1 MAIFHKEPI
10 LFDKA
15 EFSPSS
21 NINNICKT
29 YGIGRIDKVIESTI
43 TETTDEYSLELD
55 VHRTCNVFNSL
66 EKFNLILANG
76 QLFRIADTT
85 YDSESQTKNIY
96 AKHISYDLDFDSVY
110 NLKYKDSNKKY
121 SVVFSDIKKA
131 SQYTNINLTVNLGR
145 FANETYKEDIT
156 SGKVFE
162 TLYNVIESFKEQCA
176 ESGHIVEL
184 EIKRDNNNISL
195 HLFEPNKDYT
205 NSTYKNSAGIG
216 KDTGIRLDIS
226 KIEKVEIIEDD
237 DDFCTKVI
245 ALGKDDK
252 VVKDITHPE
261 LGKAGLPFWITKVVN
276 FSDEANTSKL
286 RKLGQA
292 HIITKSINIKNIKVD
307 LGEVVGT
314 DIFKQ
319 LIAHK
324 DLNLYDK
331 IWIKH
336 PDISDTYIS
345 FRIVK
350 IERDINGK
358 LKTLELGELTNDF
371 IKTLKKAIKKYS

>member
-1 MAIFHKEPI
+1 MIFHREPI
-10 LFDKA
+10 LFNKN

-21 NINNICKT
+21 NINNVCKT
-29 YGIGRIDKVIESTI
+29 YGIGRIDKIIESTI
-43 TETTDEYSLELD
+43 TETFDEYSLELD
-55 VHRTCNVFNSL
+55 VHRTCNVFGDL

-76 QLFRIADTT
+76 QLFRIADTS
-85 YDSESQTKNIY
+85 YDSESQIKNIY

-145 FANETYKEDIT
+145 FASETYKEDIT

-162 TLYNVIESFKEQCA
+162 TLYNVIESFREQCA

-184 EIKRDNNNISL
+184 EIKRDNNQISL

-205 NSTYKNSAGIG
+205 SSTYKNSAGIG
-216 KDTGIRLDIS
+216 IDTGIRLDTS
-226 KIEKVEIIEDD
+226 KIKKIEIVEDD
-237 DDFCTKVI
+237 DGFCTKVI
-245 ALGKDDK
+245 ALGKNDL
-252 VVKDITHPE
+252 VAKDITHPE

-276 FSDEANTSKL
+276 FPDTTTTSKL
-286 RKLGQA
+286 KTLGKA

-307 LGEVVGT
+307 LGEIVGT
-314 DIFKQ
+314 NFFKQ
-319 LIAHK
+319 ITAHK

-331 IWIKH
+331 IWVKH
-336 PDISDTYIS
+336 PDISGTYVS

-350 IERDINGK
+350 IERDIEGN

-371 IKTLKKAIKKYS
+371 AKTLKNAIKKYSS